1 MSEDEPETADQAN
14 AAQKRDEGGPEP
26 LRSVH
31 TSNLPEILD
40 HFGISVM
47 VTTYQAGRLV
57 MLRSQ
62 AGVLNTHFRS
72 FDKPMGLAVA
82 NNRLA
87 VGAATSI
94 WEFHNLPAVCQK
106 LDAPKEG
113 DDPATTDLAAKHD
126 ACFLPRTTHWT
137 GDIQIH
143 EMSWVG
149 HGNEAELW
157 FVNTRFSCLCRRSN
171 IYCFEPV
178 WRPSFITSYVPGDCC
193 HLNGLGLRDGRPRYV
208 TALGETNEPGGWREN
223 KKDGGLLIDIESG
236 EIMNRGLSMPHS
248 PRWYNNRLW
257 LLQSGTGSFGYVDAQ
272 SGKYESIASLPGFT
286 RGLTFVGPLAFIGLS
301 QVRESAV
308 FGGVPIAER
317 ALEERTCGVW
327 VINIE
332 TGETVGF
339 VKFEDAVQEIFAVE
353 IVPARYPELVNEDRD
368 LLAGSFELPDD
379 ALSDVPPEL
388 RADQ

>member
-1 MSEDEPETADQAN
+1 
-14 AAQKRDEGGPEP
+14 
-26 LRSVH
+26 V
-31 TSNLPEILD
+31 I
-40 HFGISVM
+40 
-47 VTTYQAGRLV
+47 
-57 MLRSQ
+57 
-62 AGVLNTHFRS
+62 NTHFRG
-72 FDKPMGLAVA
+72 FNKPMGLAVGRS
-82 NNRLA
+82 RLA
-87 VGAATSI
+87 LGVAQEI
-94 WEFHNLPAVCQK
+94 VEFRNV
-106 LDAPKEG
+106 
-113 DDPATTDLAAKHD
+113 PATAARLDPPGAHD
-126 ACFLPRTTHWT
+126 ACFLPRSLHVT

-149 HGNEAELW
+149 QGNEAELW

-171 IYCFEPV
+171 IYCFDPV

-193 HLNGLGLRDGRPRYV
+193 HLNGLGLREGRPRYV

-223 KKDGGLLIDIESG
+223 KKDGGLLIDMDSG
-236 EIMNRGLSMPHS
+236 QIITRGLSMPHS

-257 LLQSGTGSFGYVDAQ
+257 LLESGTGGFGFVDLQ

-286 RGLTFVGPLAFIGLS
+286 RGLTFAGPLAFVGLS

-332 TGETVGF
+332 TGETIGF

-353 IVPARYPELVNEDRD
+353 IVPSRYPELVNEDRD
-368 LLAGSFELPDD
+368 LLAGSFELPDA

-388 RADQ
+388 RAD